1 MSDSDPKNLFK
12 LDPEDRPLRPQAP
25 ARDPYS
31 HLLGSAGHV
40 GLILTPKQRAELLDE
55 TRWSRSFDWPEI
67 ERLASHMELQ
77 SIPAGEEIFGE
88 GEAGEYMGLIVRGRI
103 AVLKE
108 DSSGRRR
115 RITTI
120 VAGKTLGEMSL
131 LDLEPR
137 SATAVAD
144 ADSLMMVLTR
154 KQYGKLMDNYPRLAL
169 KLLTNLAR
177 MMSQRLRRTSGILVE
192 FLED

>member
-1 MSDSDPKNLFK
+1 VSDSDPKNLFR
-12 LDPEDRPLRPQAP
+12 LDQDERPRRPHSPENDPFSHVLGTAVRLGLRL
-25 ARDPYS
+25 S
-31 HLLGSAGHV
+31 K
-40 GLILTPKQRAELLDE
+40 KQRAELLDE
-55 TRWSRSFDWPEI
+55 TRWSRDFDWQEI
-67 ERLASHMELQ
+67 ELLAGHMDLQ
-77 SIPAGEEIFGE
+77 SVTAGEEVFRE
-88 GEAGEYMGLIVRGRI
+88 GETGEYMGLVVRGRI
-103 AVLKE
+103 AILKE

-144 ADSLMMVLTR
+144 TDALLMVLTR
-154 KQYGKLMDNYPRLAL
+154 KKYGHLIDDYPRLAIR
-169 KLLTNLAR
+169 LLTNLAR

>member
-1 MSDSDPKNLFK
+1 MSDSDPKSLFR
-12 LDPEDRPLRPQAP
+12 LDPDERPDRPRSPDQ
-25 ARDPYS
+25 DPFS
-31 HLLGSAGHV
+31 HVLGATGEV
-40 GLILTPKQRAELLDE
+40 PVLPRKERAELLDE
-55 TRWSRSFDWPEI
+55 TSWSRDFDWQEI
-67 ERLASHMELQ
+67 EILAQHMDLHPIQ
-77 SIPAGEEIFGE
+77 AGEEVFRE
-88 GEAGEYMGLIVRGRI
+88 GDAGEYMALVVRGRV
-103 AVLKE
+103 AVIKE
-108 DSSGRRR
+108 DSLGRRR

-137 SATAVAD
+137 AASALAD
-144 ADSLMMVLTR
+144 ADSLLMLLTR
-154 KQYGKLMDNYPRLAL
+154 ERYKALTDNYPRLGV